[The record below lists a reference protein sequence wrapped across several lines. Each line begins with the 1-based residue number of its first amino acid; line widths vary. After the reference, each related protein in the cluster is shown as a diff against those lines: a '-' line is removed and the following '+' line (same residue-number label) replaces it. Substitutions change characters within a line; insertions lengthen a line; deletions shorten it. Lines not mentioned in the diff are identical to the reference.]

1 MAARSIK
8 TERKKAMPTQAA
20 VSDPEKIKQALY
32 QRSQFTLV
40 ATDEDVRSF
49 QDCEAAGFSF
59 ESAIGLFF
67 LQKTIAKDNMSR
79 TAK

>member
-1 MAARSIK
+1 
-8 TERKKAMPTQAA
+8 MPTQST

-32 QRSQFTLV
+32 ERSQFTLI

-67 LQKTIAKDNMSR
+67 LQKTIATDKMSSV
-79 TAK
+79 AK

>member
-1 MAARSIK
+1 
-8 TERKKAMPTQAA
+8 MPTQTA
-20 VSDPEKIKQALY
+20 VSDSEKIKHALY
-32 QRSQFTLV
+32 ERSQFTLI

-67 LQKTIAKDNMSR
+67 LQKTIVKDNMSR
-79 TAK
+79 VVK